1 MAGLFDYLD
10 WRGDLTFDE
19 EEFNE
24 VDSMILA
31 WLSYA
36 ALDGIVPS
44 KCSETDTITIEEASA
59 QFVKTHDVDK
69 ILRETVSFT
78 KTSILML
85 QKLALSRRFG
95 ALKLTGFVNQIDYQ
109 KETQFCAMT
118 VLLQKNRYAVVF
130 RGTDDHLISW
140 KEDFNMSFLP
150 VIPAQNQALSYLEEV
165 ADCIRGKLYVCGHSK
180 GGNLAVYAG
189 VRASYRT
196 RRKILEIYNHDGPGF
211 YDLNGLGDAYEEMLP
226 KIHSFVPETAV
237 VGMLLEQVGEHVVV
251 KSSGK
256 GLFQHDA
263 MSWEVLGPRFV
274 TVNSVS
280 DTSRV
285 VNDILK
291 NWLREISNEERE
303 TFVDTLYKIL
313 EASQARSIDDLNAEK
328 GRIANVVLKELGG
341 LSKETKAML
350 GKTISSLFKEGNQVI
365 KTNINN
371 NKTKRNK

>member
-1 MAGLFDYLD
+1 MASLFDYLD

-19 EEFNE
+19 AEFNE

-31 WLSYA
+31 WLSYV
-36 ALDGIVPS
+36 ALDGIVPANY
-44 KCSETDTITIEEASA
+44 SETDTITIEEASA
-59 QFVKTHDVDK
+59 KFVKTHDVKKIIKDK
-69 ILRETVSFT
+69 VSFT
-78 KTSILML
+78 KTSVLIL
-85 QKLALSRRFG
+85 QKLAASERFSQ
-95 ALKLTGFVNQIDYQ
+95 LRLTGFVNQIDYK

-130 RGTDDHLISW
+130 RGTDENLIGW

-150 VIPAQNQALSYLEEV
+150 IIPAQNMALSYLEKV
-165 ADCIRGKLYVCGHSK
+165 SDSIHGKIYVCGHSK

-196 RRKILEIYNHDGPGF
+196 RRKILDIYNHDGPGF

-237 VGMLLEQVGEHVVV
+237 VGMLLEQAGEHKVV
-251 KSSGK
+251 KSNNK
-256 GLFQHDA
+256 GLLQHDA

-274 TVNSVS
+274 TVSSVS
-280 DTSRV
+280 DTSRM

-291 NWLREISNEERE
+291 NWLKETSNEERA

-328 GRIANVVLKELGG
+328 GRIANVVLKELSG
-341 LSKETKAML
+341 LSKETKVML
-350 GKTISSLFKEGNQVI
+350 GKTISALFKEGNQVI

-371 NKTKRNK
+371 NKAKKK

>member
-1 MAGLFDYLD
+1 MAGMFDYLD

-19 EEFNE
+19 AEFNE

-36 ALDGIVPS
+36 ALDGIVPVE
-44 KCSETDTITIEEASA
+44 CSETDTITIEKASE
-59 QFVKTHDVDK
+59 QFSKTHDAEK
-69 ILRETVSFT
+69 FLKEHVSFT
-78 KTSILML
+78 KTSVLML
-85 QKLALSRRFG
+85 QKMATSKRFRN
-95 ALKLTGFVNQIDYQ
+95 LKLTGFVNQIDYK

-130 RGTDDHLISW
+130 RGTDESLIGW

-150 VIPAQNQALSYLEEV
+150 IIPAQNTALSYLEGV
-165 ADCIRGKLYVCGHSK
+165 ADRIRGKLYVCGHSK

-211 YDLNGLGDAYEEMLP
+211 YDLNSLGDAIEEMLP

-237 VGMLLEQVGEHVVV
+237 VGMLLEPVGEHNVV
-251 KSSGK
+251 KSSNK
-256 GLFQHDA
+256 GLLQHDA
-263 MSWEVLGPRFV
+263 MSWEVLGPNFV
-274 TVNSVS
+274 TVKSVS
-280 DTSRV
+280 DTSRM

-291 NWLREISNEERE
+291 NWLRETSNEERA

-313 EASQARSIDDLNAEK
+313 EASQAKNLDDLNAEK
-328 GRIANVVLKELGG
+328 GRIANVMLKEIGG
-341 LSKETKAML
+341 LSKETKTML
-350 GKTISSLFKEGNQVI
+350 GKTISALFKEGNQVI
-365 KTNINN
+365 KNNINN
-371 NKTKRNK
+371 NKAKKK

>member
-19 EEFNE
+19 AEFNE
-24 VDSMILA
+24 VDSLILA

-44 KCSETDTITIEEASA
+44 ECSEADTITIEEATA
-59 QFVKTHDVDK
+59 RFLKTHNVEK
-69 ILRETVSFT
+69 ILKETVSFT
-78 KTSILML
+78 KTSVLLL
-85 QKLALSRRFG
+85 QKLATTRRFG
-95 ALKLTGFVNQIDYQ
+95 TLRLTGFVNKIDYMH
-109 KETQFCAMT
+109 ETQFCAIT
-118 VLLQKNRYAVVF
+118 VLLKKNRYAVVF

-150 VIPAQNQALSYLEEV
+150 VIPAQSIALSYLENV
-165 ADCIRGKLYVCGHSK
+165 AERIHGKVFVCGHSK

-189 VRASYRT
+189 VRASNRT
-196 RRKILEIYNHDGPGF
+196 RRKILQIYNHDGPGF
-211 YDLNGLGDAYEEMLP
+211 YDINGLGDAYEEMLP

-237 VGMLLEQVGEHVVV
+237 VGMLLEQVGDYVVV

-263 MSWEVLGPRFV
+263 TSWEILGPRFV
-274 TVNSVS
+274 TVKSIS

-291 NWLREISNEERE
+291 NWLKEISNEERE
-303 TFVDTLYKIL
+303 NFVDTLYKIL
-313 EASQARSIDDLNAEK
+313 ETTQARSINDLSAEK
-328 GRIANVVLKELGG
+328 GRIANVVLKEING
-341 LSKETKAML
+341 LDKETRSML
-350 GKTISSLFKEGNQVI
+350 GKTIATLFKEGNQVI
-365 KTNINN
+365 KTSRND
-371 NKTKRNK
+371 NKLKKK